1 MDRLPEEI
9 TENGIHYTLHG
20 DYYFPDLV
28 GPKEDRPIGKWGR
41 MQLDYLKE
49 CKPGL
54 YTQLILSGELYHCLA
69 DLNDQAQAR
78 LELIIRQMKEAEK
91 IDEGMKGADQMEW
104 VRRMNSIRQR
114 AEEVMLQELVYM

>member
-1 MDRLPEEI
+1 MDRLPTEI
-9 TENGIHYTLHG
+9 MENGIHYTLHG
-20 DYYFPDLV
+20 DYYFPDLAE
-28 GPKEDRPIGKWGR
+28 PEQDRPIGKRGR
-41 MQLDYLKE
+41 IYLNYLKE
-49 CKPGL
+49 HKPGL

-91 IDEGMKGADQMEW
+91 IDEGMKDADQMEW

-114 AEEVMLQELVYM
+114 AEEVMFQELVCM

>member
-1 MDRLPEEI
+1 MERLPPEI

-28 GPKEDRPIGKWGR
+28 GPDDHRPIGKWGR
-41 MQLDYLKE
+41 MHLNYLKE
-49 CKPGL
+49 HMPGL

-69 DLNDQAQAR
+69 DLNDQAQKR
-78 LELIIRQMKEAEK
+78 QELIIRQMKEAEG
-91 IDEGMKGADQMEW
+91 IDEGMKAADQMEW

-114 AEEVMLQELVYM
+114 AEEVILQELVKR